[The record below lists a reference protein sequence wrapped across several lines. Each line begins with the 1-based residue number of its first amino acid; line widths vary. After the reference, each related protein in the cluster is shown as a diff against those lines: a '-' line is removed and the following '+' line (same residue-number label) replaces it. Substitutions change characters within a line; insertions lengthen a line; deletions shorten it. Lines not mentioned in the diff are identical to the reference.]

1 MSSARMRW
9 SSRSAVVAITV
20 VAALTFGPP
29 ATAQCKPGTKGF
41 VDGSALIDI
50 FGDDAVAIEVTLG
63 KALLGM
69 AAGLDEDLAR
79 LAGGLECVYTLVLE
93 LDSEESF
100 DRAGTELRAIE
111 KRLMADDWQRIARV
125 REGDEEVKVLVQFEG
140 EEQIQGLV
148 VLVVESG
155 DGELVFVNIAGLI
168 DLAALEELGDAFE
181 LPGLE
186 EIKPDR

>member
-1 MSSARMRW
+1 MM
-9 SSRSAVVAITV
+9 V
-20 VAALTFGPP
+20 VAALTLAPT

-41 VDGSALIDI
+41 VDGAALIDI
-50 FGDDAVAIEVTLG
+50 FGDDAVAVEVTLG

-69 AAGLDEDLAR
+69 AAGLDEDLER

-93 LDSEESF
+93 LDSKESH
-100 DRAGTELRAIE
+100 DRARTELRAIE
-111 KRLMADDWQRIARV
+111 KRLMADGWQRIARV
-125 REGDEEVKVLVQFEG
+125 REGDEEVKVLVQFQG
-140 EEQIQGLV
+140 DEQVQGLV
-148 VLVVESG
+148 VFVVESG

-186 EIKPDR
+186 EIEPDR